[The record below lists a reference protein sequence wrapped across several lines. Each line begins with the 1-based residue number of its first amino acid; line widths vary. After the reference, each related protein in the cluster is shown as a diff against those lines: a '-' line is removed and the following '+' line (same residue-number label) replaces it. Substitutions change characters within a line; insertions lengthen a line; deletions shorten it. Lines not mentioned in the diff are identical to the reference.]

1 MLNKAIIL
9 HSVVPVRALPREQS
23 EQTTQLLFGETVEI
37 LEYTDRWVHIRND
50 YDGQVGWADRK
61 MISTATAD
69 ELRSVAG
76 TAATTAFPIVYAV
89 SENNGHTIPLSI
101 GTSLPA
107 YKDGHFSLLGVSFKI
122 DPTMVITAPL
132 ELNEANLQRVCR
144 FLLNTPYLW
153 GGRNAMGMDC
163 SGFTQIIM
171 KLFGRRLL
179 RNASEQAKQGELVP
193 SLNEAQSGDLAFF
206 GHCHAAVAAVP
217 ASVQPSR
224 GGSSGVCADELRSV
238 ANTGV
243 TPAHVGLLMNKEVL
257 IHCSGRVKLE
267 AITEKGIPTHQLLS
281 IRRMSC

>member
-69 ELRSVAG
+69 ELRSVADTG
-76 TAATTAFPIVYAV
+76 VTPAAVVAFPIVYAV

-144 FLLNTPYLW
+144 FMLNTPYLW

-171 KLFGRRLL
+171 KLFDRRLL

-193 SLNEAQSGDLAFF
+193 SLKEAQSGDLAFF
-206 GHCHAAVAAVP
+206 GHCHTATAGCTAAGTAAT
-217 ASVQPSR
+217 A
-224 GGSSGVCADELRSV
+224 
-238 ANTGV
+238 V
-243 TPAHVGLLMNKEVL
+243 THVGLLMNKEVL